1 MRRREFADEYYENVK
16 WRVSFRDNNYPR
28 GELERSARFE
38 QYDTACG
45 YAKEKMECPER
56 YSKVLLEEIKSTVT
70 VRAVPTEDNNDEG

>member
-56 YSKVLLEEIKSTVT
+56 YSKVLLEETKSTVT
-70 VRAVPTEDNNDEG
+70 VRVVPTEEHNGE